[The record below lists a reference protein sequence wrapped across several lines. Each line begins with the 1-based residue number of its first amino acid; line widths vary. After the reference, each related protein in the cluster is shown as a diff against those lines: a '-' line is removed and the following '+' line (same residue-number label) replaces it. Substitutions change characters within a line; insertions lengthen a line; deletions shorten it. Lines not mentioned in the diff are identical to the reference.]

1 MIKYLI
7 LHHFD
12 ILKSQIGL
20 LEACVR
26 AEEAKNAE
34 EATAQAERA
43 KANTI
48 FMVAEAGQA
57 KMSAVKETEQATAHA
72 ERAKANTIFMVA
84 EAEQAKMSAIKETEQ
99 ANKDVVKAAKETKQA
114 LAEVRKYRNCAEQA
128 KAKEEAEK
136 VKCVDNITSNE
147 AIMDSPFK
155 EDLNGYKQ
163 ACCAGCRRRP
173 FPMKLHQ

>member
-48 FMVAEAGQA
+48 C
-57 KMSAVKETEQATAHA
+57 
-72 ERAKANTIFMVA
+72 MVA
-84 EAEQAKMSAIKETEQ
+84 EAEQAKMSGIKETEQ

-114 LAEVRKYRNCAEQA
+114 LAEVRKYRNCAE
-128 KAKEEAEK
+128 
-136 VKCVDNITSNE
+136 
-147 AIMDSPFK
+147 
-155 EDLNGYKQ
+155 
-163 ACCAGCRRRP
+163 
-173 FPMKLHQ
+173 